1 MTEIID
7 PEEAADKPKPAKKRK
22 PRKAAD
28 FNTAIGPN
36 LRSPAFDW
44 LLDPK
49 LTSSIID
56 RAGINKVF
64 AEGLAPHTDSIA
76 KLAGFNMANY
86 SGVNTIGNLLDSPAF
101 KQSVLG
107 LSDVGRT
114 QGFLDAINE
123 QITSSIRT
131 PALAEWAASPAACTV
146 TPSLGIL
153 AASMNIGETNTAI
166 QRITEALADTAMTK
180 GITER
185 LVFNMPNLFPSIS
198 PLRDWMEAN
207 DAAMTAMTSPLLDI
221 ARNAHAHLRDDD
233 EDQIEFDVDNTTLVL
248 PQLTE
253 LAEAYESGDFDQ
265 PSFSA
270 FSEAIEESP
279 EWREAIDNAVD
290 RAKAAL
296 FFPRKTVRLIIKF
309 GIFATLT
316 TVVAVVTI
324 TGGVGLLP
332 AVVVGAMSAQG
343 PMDPINKFVDE
354 KLLPDKESDQE
365 AKPEE

>member
-36 LRSPAFDW
+36 LRSPAFDR

-56 RAGINKVF
+56 RAGINKAF
-64 AEGLAPHTDSIA
+64 TEGLSPHTNSIA

-86 SGVNTIGNLLDSPAF
+86 TGANTIGNLLDSPAF

-107 LSDVGRT
+107 MSDVGRT

-131 PALAEWAASPAACTV
+131 PGLAEWAASPAASTL

-153 AASMNIGETNTAI
+153 AASMNVGETNTAI

-207 DAAMTAMTSPLLDI
+207 NAAMTAMTSPLLDI

-296 FFPRKTVRLIIKF
+296 FLPRKTVRVIVKL
-309 GIFATLT
+309 GIFLSLA
-316 TVVAVVTI
+316 TVVTVVTI
-324 TGGVGLLP
+324 AGGTVPIL
-332 AVVVGAMSAQG
+332 AVVIGAMGAQSSMG
-343 PMDPINKFVDE
+343 DVHKFVDE
-354 KLLPDKESDQE
+354 KLLPDKESDE
-365 AKPEE
+365 VTEPDE